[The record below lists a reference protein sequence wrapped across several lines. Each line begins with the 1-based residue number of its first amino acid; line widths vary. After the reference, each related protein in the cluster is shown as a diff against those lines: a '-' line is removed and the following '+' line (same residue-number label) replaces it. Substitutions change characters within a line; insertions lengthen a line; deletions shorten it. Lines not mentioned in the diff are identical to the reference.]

1 MSADSK
7 SQEKTLEVADAELSQ
22 LRELLRD
29 KSVAEKLSLG
39 VIARLSAKSTAR
51 ERVMAAN
58 VAQVMLELGEALRA
72 GSIFQLLM
80 ELDPDE
86 PFYRVGRGQAHLR
99 ADEPRAAVMRF
110 DEAIAADPKLAE
122 AYMGRAEA
130 RMKLDQTRG
139 AFEDF
144 EKVVELDPDS
154 MFAQLARVML
164 MGGTPSDMPS

>member
-1 MSADSK
+1 MSQDA
-7 SQEKTLEVADAELSQ
+7 KTLEAADAELAQ

-29 KSVAEKLSLG
+29 KAVAEKLSLG
-39 VIARLSAKSTAR
+39 VIAKLSAKSTAR

-58 VAQVMLELGEALRA
+58 VAQVMLEMGEALRA

-99 ADEPRAAVMRF
+99 ADEPRAALMRF

-130 RMKLDQTRG
+130 RMKLDQTRE

-144 EKVVELDPDS
+144 EKVVELEPES
-154 MFAQLARVML
+154 LFAQLARVML